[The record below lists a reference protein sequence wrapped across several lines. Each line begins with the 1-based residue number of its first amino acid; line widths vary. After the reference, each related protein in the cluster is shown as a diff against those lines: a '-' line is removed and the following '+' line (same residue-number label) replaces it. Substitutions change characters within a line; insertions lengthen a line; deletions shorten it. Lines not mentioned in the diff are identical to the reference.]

1 MGEARKVGEVR
12 AAADAGVN
20 LPALRSHNTALVLDL
35 LRRAGV
41 EGISRLELA
50 ERTGLTPQAVSKI
63 TGRLRDA
70 GLAAEAGRRASTGG
84 KPRTVLRLVPEAGHA
99 VGVHLDRD
107 ALRLVLVNLAG
118 TVVGERYT
126 DVDLGAGA
134 EAVVAAVAG
143 EVEALVDGWARGGG
157 GRSGTDADAD
167 ADAVAAGPGA
177 DAARPGTDA
186 MAARHGAD
194 AVTAGPGAD
203 AVVAG
208 PGADADVSGRTG
220 WTPVNS
226 PTVWDRSTPSRRTD
240 PAPEAAPPTYPA
252 PPPGATAG
260 SPLPPPGVAAGPP
273 AQAPGATP
281 APPTAATPF
290 PPPPLLGVGVA
301 LPGPLDHTRGVLHRV
316 TGFAEWDGFPL
327 RDALGER
334 LGVPVAVDKDTNA
347 AALGLAVAGERG
359 SFAYLHLGT
368 GLGAGLVIDG
378 VVRRGART
386 AAGEFGHQVV
396 QLDGPPCDCGDR
408 GCVEALCLTAVSRGD
423 LAEAARVLGIA
434 AGNLVALLDIDLVLL
449 GGRTVTGAPEMF
461 LRGVGAVLDERARRA
476 GEPPVPVRT
485 VPGDIAEGAAQL
497 VLAPLFGRADA

>member
-1 MGEARKVGEVR
+1 MSGMSGERTGGGVRVAGEGARKLGEARKAGEVR
-12 AAADAGVN
+12 AAVGAGGAGVN

-50 ERTGLTPQAVSKI
+50 ERTRLTPQAVSKI

-107 ALRLVLVNLAG
+107 ALRLVLVDLAG
-118 TVVGERYT
+118 TVVGERCT
-126 DVDLGAGA
+126 ELDLGAGT

-157 GRSGTDADAD
+157 G
-167 ADAVAAGPGA
+167 
-177 DAARPGTDA
+177 
-186 MAARHGAD
+186 
-194 AVTAGPGAD
+194 
-203 AVVAG
+203 
-208 PGADADVSGRTG
+208 
-220 WTPVNS
+220 
-226 PTVWDRSTPSRRTD
+226 
-240 PAPEAAPPTYPA
+240 
-252 PPPGATAG
+252 
-260 SPLPPPGVAAGPP
+260 
-273 AQAPGATP
+273 
-281 APPTAATPF
+281 
-290 PPPPLLGVGVA
+290 PLLGVGVA

-434 AGNLVALLDIDLVLL
+434 AGNLVALLDIDVVLL
-449 GGRTVTGAPEMF
+449 GGRTVTGAPEVF
-461 LRGVGAVLDERARRA
+461 LRGVEAVLDERARRA